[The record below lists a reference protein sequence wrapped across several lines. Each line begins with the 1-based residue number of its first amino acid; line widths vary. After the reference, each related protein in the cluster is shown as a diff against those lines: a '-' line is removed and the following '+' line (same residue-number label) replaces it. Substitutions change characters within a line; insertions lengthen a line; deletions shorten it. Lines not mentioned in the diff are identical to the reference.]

1 MGDLTSNV
9 FGKNKMSVHAFKSG
23 NTSCIYNYGKFA
35 VKPQMRLTIRHGDI
49 VRLCLDFET
58 QTITFFHGDRPGII
72 THESI
77 PCDQVYI
84 PAVSLMSKQYVECIA
99 WHTVYD

>member
-35 VKPQMRLTIRHGDI
+35 VKPQMRLIIRHGDV

-58 QTITFFHGDRPGII
+58 QTITFFHGDRPGIV
-72 THESI
+72 THKSI
-77 PCDQVYI
+77 QCDQVYI
-84 PAVSLMSKQYVECIA
+84 PAVSLGGNKDAECID
-99 WHTVYD
+99 VYMVYK